1 MNAEAEQLQVRA
13 LSAVL
18 PVCLKMLDTA
28 GGEPY
33 VTTYEPVLPLSRPTT
48 STQAAESASAAD
60 IVQQSQHSRCGSGF
74 SEGIMRWCTLLRALK
89 ATMMAQYR
97 HASRFEGCAHPP
109 GPPTS
114 AQQLST

>member
-60 IVQQSQHSRCGSGF
+60 SAA
-74 SEGIMRWCTLLRALK
+74 E
-89 ATMMAQYR
+89 
-97 HASRFEGCAHPP
+97 
-109 GPPTS
+109 S
-114 AQQLST
+114 AQQVWIRFR